1 MHLLLKEITDV
12 TMYQRKIEALGINMN
27 VLPFSSIKTSNL
39 QVAQTILLE
48 LLGLAKESD
57 ALKTLGLK
65 ADYTKINEVN
75 DQISDLSNKYYEL
88 IPLKQYKN

>member
-1 MHLLLKEITDV
+1 M
-12 TMYQRKIEALGINMN
+12 
-27 VLPFSSIKTSNL
+27 
-39 QVAQTILLE
+39 LE